1 MVAYIHD
8 FKSEVN
14 IHTTIYKSDN
24 QQEPAVQYREL
35 YSTLYNNI

>member
-24 QQEPAVQYREL
+24 QQALAVQYRNCTNTIIM
-35 YSTLYNNI
+35 YK